1 MENKPR
7 NLNIENIHKIIS
19 ELKSKTDEYT
29 DILAYVTGI
38 EDRLNFVCSQNG
50 AYKERCIELT
60 KALEDMVIEHC
71 THIDHLDHKNNKA
84 NQAAFKALGIKNGIT
99 INALEKLLERKLK

>member
-1 MENKPR
+1 MNNEPR
-7 NLNIENIHKIIS
+7 EYIHKIIDN
-19 ELKSKTDEYT
+19 LKSQVNEYN
-29 DILAYVTGI
+29 DVLQYVI
-38 EDRLNFVCSQNG
+38 SMEDRLNFVCSQNG
-50 AYKERCIELT
+50 AYKERCIELA

-99 INALEKLLERKLK
+99 ISALEKLLERKLK